1 MRVSDCNRLIR
12 GVGPN
17 AVRRD
22 DVCMA
27 QCGAILFSGGPQGP
41 QGPPGPPQAQSASRG
56 SPDDGL
62 LLDLRPPP
70 IVRTRPPPPSR
81 GPLFNLARL
90 LG

>member
-1 MRVSDCNRLIR
+1 VRVSDCNRLIR

-22 DVCMA
+22 DVCMQ
-27 QCGAILFSGGPQGP
+27 QCGAILFSGPSQ
-41 QGPPGPPQAQSASRG
+41 QGPPQGGQGPSSARG
-56 SPDDGL
+56 SPDDGI

-70 IVRTRPPPPSR
+70 PRQTRPPPPSR